1 MILSACS
8 PYFHAMFTS
17 ELLEARQTE
26 VPIRD
31 IDEHAVDL
39 LVNFC
44 YTSEITIEE
53 SNVQTLLPA
62 GQSCFICVCVSCLY
76 LFWYLRFHEFL
87 YCIHLMIIYNVFIC
101 IHRLVY
107 STLYDSFDSPQV
119 SFIRG
124 LEFLSYSTF
133 SCQWNFVALF
143 VLNYRLFSIYRSFII
158 IV

>member
-1 MILSACS
+1 
-8 PYFHAMFTS
+8 MFTS

-62 GQSCFICVCVSCLY
+62 GESVKLVIFCYKPLITESCC
-76 LFWYLRFHEFL
+76 
-87 YCIHLMIIYNVFIC
+87 
-101 IHRLVY
+101 
-107 STLYDSFDSPQV
+107 TLHKAGSNGVTQLHTVKPYYVWIF
-119 SFIRG
+119 
-124 LEFLSYSTF
+124 
-133 SCQWNFVALF
+133 
-143 VLNYRLFSIYRSFII
+143 
-158 IV
+158 

>member
-1 MILSACS
+1 
-8 PYFHAMFTS
+8 MFTS

-62 GQSCFICVCVSCLY
+62 GKIEVNLILRLLTNVIDMNIITVSSNL
-76 LFWYLRFHEFL
+76 HNVN
-87 YCIHLMIIYNVFIC
+87 II
-101 IHRLVY
+101 
-107 STLYDSFDSPQV
+107 
-119 SFIRG
+119 G
-124 LEFLSYSTF
+124 LSL
-133 SCQWNFVALF
+133 
-143 VLNYRLFSIYRSFII
+143 
-158 IV
+158 

>member
-1 MILSACS
+1 MTFIYICVYLCRVILSACS

-39 LVNFC
+39 IVNFC

-62 GQSCFICVCVSCLY
+62 GKLSDLFLLSLKVINYVCS
-76 LFWYLRFHEFL
+76 
-87 YCIHLMIIYNVFIC
+87 
-101 IHRLVY
+101 
-107 STLYDSFDSPQV
+107 
-119 SFIRG
+119 
-124 LEFLSYSTF
+124 
-133 SCQWNFVALF
+133 
-143 VLNYRLFSIYRSFII
+143 
-158 IV
+158 

>member
-1 MILSACS
+1 
-8 PYFHAMFTS
+8 MFTS

-62 GQSCFICVCVSCLY
+62 GKIEVNLI
-76 LFWYLRFHEFL
+76 LRL
-87 YCIHLMIIYNVFIC
+87 LTNVIDMNIITVLSNLHNVNI
-101 IHRLVY
+101 I
-107 STLYDSFDSPQV
+107 
-119 SFIRG
+119 G
-124 LEFLSYSTF
+124 LSL
-133 SCQWNFVALF
+133 
-143 VLNYRLFSIYRSFII
+143 
-158 IV
+158 

>member
-1 MILSACS
+1 MHLPGRVILSACS

-62 GQSCFICVCVSCLY
+62 GESAGLLPSCIASGPSNT
-76 LFWYLRFHEFL
+76 
-87 YCIHLMIIYNVFIC
+87 II
-101 IHRLVY
+101 
-107 STLYDSFDSPQV
+107 
-119 SFIRG
+119 G
-124 LEFLSYSTF
+124 
-133 SCQWNFVALF
+133 WG
-143 VLNYRLFSIYRSFII
+143 
-158 IV
+158 

>member
-1 MILSACS
+1 
-8 PYFHAMFTS
+8 MFTS

-62 GQSCFICVCVSCLY
+62 G
-76 LFWYLRFHEFL
+76 EFL
-87 YCIHLMIIYNVFIC
+87 AYG
-101 IHRLVY
+101 LVQE
-107 STLYDSFDSPQV
+107 STLQ
-119 SFIRG
+119 RQLLG
-124 LEFLSYSTF
+124 LLLVCFTERY
-133 SCQWNFVALF
+133 
-143 VLNYRLFSIYRSFII
+143 
-158 IV
+158 

>member
-1 MILSACS
+1 
-8 PYFHAMFTS
+8 MFTS

-62 GQSCFICVCVSCLY
+62 GK
-76 LFWYLRFHEFL
+76 
-87 YCIHLMIIYNVFIC
+87 
-101 IHRLVY
+101 
-107 STLYDSFDSPQV
+107 
-119 SFIRG
+119 
-124 LEFLSYSTF
+124 
-133 SCQWNFVALF
+133 
-143 VLNYRLFSIYRSFII
+143 
-158 IV
+158 

>member
-1 MILSACS
+1 MFSIIVLIFSNTPRVILSACS

-31 IDEHAVDL
+31 IDENAVEL

-62 GQSCFICVCVSCLY
+62 GKN
-76 LFWYLRFHEFL
+76 H
-87 YCIHLMIIYNVFIC
+87 
-101 IHRLVY
+101 
-107 STLYDSFDSPQV
+107 
-119 SFIRG
+119 
-124 LEFLSYSTF
+124 
-133 SCQWNFVALF
+133 
-143 VLNYRLFSIYRSFII
+143 
-158 IV
+158 

>member
-1 MILSACS
+1 
-8 PYFHAMFTS
+8 MFTS

-62 GQSCFICVCVSCLY
+62 G
-76 LFWYLRFHEFL
+76 
-87 YCIHLMIIYNVFIC
+87 
-101 IHRLVY
+101 
-107 STLYDSFDSPQV
+107 
-119 SFIRG
+119 G
-124 LEFLSYSTF
+124 F
-133 SCQWNFVALF
+133 SVIMG
-143 VLNYRLFSIYRSFII
+143 Y
-158 IV
+158 